1 MEVLAKRFS
10 ISCCAIYL
18 LQSVAATSPRSHKSV
33 TMGVRSNRFSL
44 SKEGNMPNYEF
55 QCEKCKKTFTETLTF
70 KEYDQHKV
78 KCPKCG
84 GTDVQQVISSTFAK
98 TSKKS

>member
-1 MEVLAKRFS
+1 
-10 ISCCAIYL
+10 
-18 LQSVAATSPRSHKSV
+18 
-33 TMGVRSNRFSL
+33 
-44 SKEGNMPNYEF
+44 MPEYEF
-55 QCEKCKKTFTETLTF
+55 QCEKCKKTFTEKLTF

-84 GTDVQQVISSTFAK
+84 GTTVQQVVSSTFAK